1 MWGAIVQA
9 IDHAM
14 GRMNEGMGSGI
25 KVAESQSGGGGGAA
39 AAKPASSGFNLASAA
54 KDIAG
59 LTKDKS
65 SEDKATEEAE
75 KAKEA
80 TKEATKETTKETTEE
95 VAEGAGKAENAA
107 IISDCRL
114 KELFGTDDIVKLFSH
129 INSYEFKY
137 TPKALRLYNGTK
149 GVDEGT
155 NIGVMAQEL
164 EENPV
169 TENTVIDDE
178 NGYKNIETNKLA
190 AADTAVLADV
200 CKRLI
205 AIEEKLGLSKE

>member
-25 KVAESQSGGGGGAA
+25 KVAESQNGGGGGAA
-39 AAKPASSGFNLASAA
+39 MAKPASGANLASAV

-75 KAKEA
+75 KATEANKEA
-80 TKEATKETTKETTEE
+80 TKEATEE
-95 VAEGAGKAENAA
+95 VAEDGN

-114 KELFGTDDIVKLFSH
+114 KELFGTDDIVELFSH

-169 TENTVIDDE
+169 TANMIVEDE

-190 AADTAVLADV
+190 ATEAAVLADV

>member
-25 KVAESQSGGGGGAA
+25 KVAESQNGGGSGGAA
-39 AAKPASSGFNLASAA
+39 MAKPASGANLASAV
-54 KDIAG
+54 KSIAG

-65 SEDKATEEAE
+65 SEDKAAEEATEEAE
-75 KAKEA
+75 KAKET
-80 TKEATKETTKETTEE
+80 TKEATKEATEE
-95 VAEGAGKAENAA
+95 VAEDGN

-114 KELFGTDDIVKLFSH
+114 KELFGTDDIVELFSH

-169 TENTVIDDE
+169 TANMIVEDE

-190 AADTAVLADV
+190 ATEAAVLADV

>member
-1 MWGAIVQA
+1 MWGAIIQA

-14 GRMNEGMGSGI
+14 GRMHEGMGSGI
-25 KVAESQSGGGGGAA
+25 KVAEAQGGGGSGAA
-39 AAKPASSGFNLASAA
+39 AAKPASGFNLASAA
-54 KDIAG
+54 KNIAG

-65 SEDKATEEAE
+65 SEDKATEEA
-75 KAKEA
+75 
-80 TKEATKETTKETTEE
+80 TKEAEKATEANKEVTEE
-95 VAEGAGKAENAA
+95 VAEETGKAEGAT

-114 KELFGTDDIVKLFSH
+114 KELFGTDDIVELFSH

-190 AADTAVLADV
+190 TTEAAVLADV

>member
-1 MWGAIVQA
+1 MWGAIIQA

-25 KVAESQSGGGGGAA
+25 KVAESQNGGGGGAA
-39 AAKPASSGFNLASAA
+39 MAKPASGANLASAV

-65 SEDKATEEAE
+65 SEDKAAEEAAEEAE
-75 KAKEA
+75 KAKET
-80 TKEATKETTKETTEE
+80 TKEATEE
-95 VAEGAGKAENAA
+95 VAEETGKAEDATT
-107 IISDCRL
+107 ISDCRL

-190 AADTAVLADV
+190 ATEAAVLADV

>member
-25 KVAESQSGGGGGAA
+25 KVAEAQGSGGGGAA
-39 AAKPASSGFNLASAA
+39 MSKPASGANLASVA
-54 KDIAG
+54 KNIVS

-65 SEDKATEEAE
+65 SEDEATEEAAKEAE
-75 KAKEA
+75 KATEA
-80 TKEATKETTKETTEE
+80 TKEATEE
-95 VAEGAGKAENAA
+95 VAEDGKV
-107 IISDCRL
+107 ISDCRL
-114 KELFGTDDIVKLFSH
+114 KELFGTDDIVELFSH

-169 TENTVIDDE
+169 TANMIVEDE

-190 AADTAVLADV
+190 TTEAAVLADV

>member
-14 GRMNEGMGSGI
+14 DRMNEGMGSGI
-25 KVAESQSGGGGGAA
+25 KVAESQGGGSSGAA
-39 AAKPASSGFNLASAA
+39 MAKPASGANLASVA
-54 KDIAG
+54 KSIANISG
-59 LTKDKS
+59 DKS
-65 SEDKATEEAE
+65 SEDKATEEA
-75 KAKEA
+75 AKEA
-80 TKEATKETTKETTEE
+80 EKATEATKETTEE
-95 VAEGAGKAENAA
+95 VAEDGK

-114 KELFGTDDIVKLFSH
+114 KELFGTDDIVELFSH

-190 AADTAVLADV
+190 TTEAAVLADV

-205 AIEEKLGLSKE
+205 AIEEKLGINKE

>member
-25 KVAESQSGGGGGAA
+25 KVAESQGGGGSGAA
-39 AAKPASSGFNLASAA
+39 MAKPASGANLASAV
-54 KDIAG
+54 KNIAG

-65 SEDKATEEAE
+65 SEDKATEEATE
-75 KAKEA
+75 EAKKAAEDAKEA
-80 TKEATKETTKETTEE
+80 EKAEET
-95 VAEGAGKAENAA
+95 GKAEDAT

>member
-25 KVAESQSGGGGGAA
+25 KVAESQSGGGSGGAA
-39 AAKPASSGFNLASAA
+39 MAKPASGANLASVA
-54 KDIAG
+54 KNIANI
-59 LTKDKS
+59 KDEKT
-65 SEDKATEEAE
+65 SEDKATEEAKKAAE
-75 KAKEA
+75 DAKEA
-80 TKEATKETTKETTEE
+80 EKAEET
-95 VAEGAGKAENAA
+95 GKAEDAT

>member
-25 KVAESQSGGGGGAA
+25 KVAESQGGGGGAA
-39 AAKPASSGFNLASAA
+39 AAKPASSGANLASAV

-65 SEDKATEEAE
+65 SEDKATEEATEEAE

-80 TKEATKETTKETTEE
+80 TKEATKETTEE
-95 VAEGAGKAENAA
+95 VAEGDN

-114 KELFGTDDIVKLFSH
+114 KELFGTDDIVELFSH

-190 AADTAVLADV
+190 ATEAAVLADV

-205 AIEEKLGLSKE
+205 AIEEKLGISKE

>member
-14 GRMNEGMGSGI
+14 GRMNEGMSAGI
-25 KVAESQSGGGGGAA
+25 KVADSQNGGGSGGAA
-39 AAKPASSGFNLASAA
+39 MAKPASGANLASAA

-65 SEDKATEEAE
+65 SEDKAAEEAAEEAE
-75 KAKEA
+75 KAKET
-80 TKEATKETTKETTEE
+80 TKEATEE
-95 VAEGAGKAENAA
+95 VAEDGN

-114 KELFGTDDIVKLFSH
+114 KELFGTDDIVELFSH

-137 TPKALRLYNGTK
+137 TPKALRLYNGAK

-190 AADTAVLADV
+190 ATEAAVLADV

>member
-25 KVAESQSGGGGGAA
+25 KVAEAQSGGGSGGAA
-39 AAKPASSGFNLASAA
+39 MAKPASSGANLASAV

-65 SEDKATEEAE
+65 SEDKATEEA
-75 KAKEA
+75 
-80 TKEATKETTKETTEE
+80 TKEAEKATEANKEATEE
-95 VAEGAGKAENAA
+95 VAEDAGKAEDAT

-205 AIEEKLGLSKE
+205 AIEEKLGISKE

>member
-25 KVAESQSGGGGGAA
+25 KVAESQGGGSSGAA
-39 AAKPASSGFNLASAA
+39 MAKPASGANLASAV
-54 KDIAG
+54 KSIANING
-59 LTKDKS
+59 EKS
-65 SEDKATEEAE
+65 SEDKAAEEAAKEAE
-75 KAKEA
+75 KATEA
-80 TKEATKETTKETTEE
+80 TKETTEE
-95 VAEGAGKAENAA
+95 VAEGDN

-114 KELFGTDDIVKLFSH
+114 KELFGTDDIVELFSH

-190 AADTAVLADV
+190 ATEAAVLADV

-205 AIEEKLGLSKE
+205 AIEEKLGINKE

>member
-25 KVAESQSGGGGGAA
+25 KVAESQGGGGSGGAA
-39 AAKPASSGFNLASAA
+39 MAKPASGANLASAV

-65 SEDKATEEAE
+65 SEDKAAEEATEEAE
-75 KAKEA
+75 KATEANKEA
-80 TKEATKETTKETTEE
+80 TKETTEE
-95 VAEGAGKAENAA
+95 VAEDGN

-169 TENTVIDDE
+169 TANMIVEDE

-190 AADTAVLADV
+190 ATEAAVLADV

>member
-25 KVAESQSGGGGGAA
+25 KVAESQGGGSSGAA
-39 AAKPASSGFNLASAA
+39 MAKPASGANLASAA

-65 SEDKATEEAE
+65 SEDKATEEATEEAE
-75 KAKEA
+75 KA
-80 TKEATKETTKETTEE
+80 KETTKETTEE
-95 VAEGAGKAENAA
+95 VAEDAT

-114 KELFGTDDIVKLFSH
+114 KELFGTDDIVELFSH

-169 TENTVIDDE
+169 TENMIVEDE
-178 NGYKNIETNKLA
+178 NGYKNIETNKLTA
-190 AADTAVLADV
+190 TEAAVLADV

>member
-25 KVAESQSGGGGGAA
+25 KVAEAQGGGGGAA
-39 AAKPASSGFNLASAA
+39 MAKPASGANLASAA

-65 SEDKATEEAE
+65 SEDKAAEEATEEAKKAAEDAKEAE
-75 KAKEA
+75 KAEDA
-80 TKEATKETTKETTEE
+80 T
-95 VAEGAGKAENAA
+95 

-169 TENTVIDDE
+169 TANTVIDDE

>member
-25 KVAESQSGGGGGAA
+25 KVAESQGGGSSGAA
-39 AAKPASSGFNLASAA
+39 MAKPASGANLASAA

-65 SEDKATEEAE
+65 SEDKAAEEAAKEAE
-75 KAKEA
+75 KAKDA
-80 TKEATKETTKETTEE
+80 TKEATEE
-95 VAEGAGKAENAA
+95 VAEDGN

-114 KELFGTDDIVKLFSH
+114 KELFGTDDIVELFSH

-169 TENTVIDDE
+169 TANMIVEDE

-190 AADTAVLADV
+190 ATEAAVLADV

-205 AIEEKLGLSKE
+205 AIEEKLGINKE

>member
-25 KVAESQSGGGGGAA
+25 KVAEAQGGGSSGAA
-39 AAKPASSGFNLASAA
+39 MAKPASGANLASAA

-65 SEDKATEEAE
+65 SEDKATEEATEEAE
-75 KAKEA
+75 KA
-80 TKEATKETTKETTEE
+80 KETTKETTEE
-95 VAEGAGKAENAA
+95 VAEGDN

-169 TENTVIDDE
+169 TANTVIDDE

-190 AADTAVLADV
+190 TTEAAVLADV

-205 AIEEKLGLSKE
+205 AIEEKLGINKE

>member
-14 GRMNEGMGSGI
+14 GRINEGMGSGI
-25 KVAESQSGGGGGAA
+25 KVAESQGGGSSGAA
-39 AAKPASSGFNLASAA
+39 MAKPASGANLASVA
-54 KDIAG
+54 KSIANI
-59 LTKDKS
+59 KDEKS
-65 SEDKATEEAE
+65 SEDKATEEA
-75 KAKEA
+75 AKEA
-80 TKEATKETTKETTEE
+80 EKATEATKETTEE
-95 VAEGAGKAENAA
+95 VAEDGK

-114 KELFGTDDIVKLFSH
+114 KELFGTDDIVELFSH

-169 TENTVIDDE
+169 TENTVVEDE

-190 AADTAVLADV
+190 TTEAAVLADV

>member
-25 KVAESQSGGGGGAA
+25 KVAEAQGGGGSGAA
-39 AAKPASSGFNLASAA
+39 MSKPASGANLASAA
-54 KDIAG
+54 KNIVS

-65 SEDKATEEAE
+65 SEDKAAEEAAEEAE

-80 TKEATKETTKETTEE
+80 
-95 VAEGAGKAENAA
+95 AEDDTV
-107 IISDCRL
+107 ISDCRL
-114 KELFGTDDIVKLFSH
+114 KELFGTDDIVELFSH

-137 TPKALRLYNGTK
+137 TPEALKLYNGTK
-149 GVDEGT
+149 GVDDGT

-164 EENPV
+164 EQNPV
-169 TENTVIDDE
+169 TQNVVSEDE
-178 NGYKNIETNKLA
+178 NGYKNIQTDKLA
-190 AADTAVLADV
+190 ATDAAVLADV

-205 AIEEKLGLSKE
+205 AIEERLGMSKE

>member
-25 KVAESQSGGGGGAA
+25 KVAESQGGGSSGAA
-39 AAKPASSGFNLASAA
+39 MAKPASGANLASAG

-65 SEDKATEEAE
+65 SEDKAAEEATKEAE

-80 TKEATKETTKETTEE
+80 TKETTEE
-95 VAEGAGKAENAA
+95 VAEGDK

-164 EENPV
+164 EKNPV

-205 AIEEKLGLSKE
+205 AIEEKLGISKE

>member
-25 KVAESQSGGGGGAA
+25 KVAESQNGGGGGAA
-39 AAKPASSGFNLASAA
+39 MAKPASGANLASAV

-65 SEDKATEEAE
+65 SEDKATEEA
-75 KAKEA
+75 AKEA
-80 TKEATKETTKETTEE
+80 EKAKETTKEATEE
-95 VAEGAGKAENAA
+95 VAGETGKAEDAA

-190 AADTAVLADV
+190 ATEAAVLADV

-205 AIEEKLGLSKE
+205 AIEEKLGINKE

>member
-25 KVAESQSGGGGGAA
+25 KVAESQSGGGSGAA
-39 AAKPASSGFNLASAA
+39 MAKPASSGANLASAV

-65 SEDKATEEAE
+65 SEDKAAEEATKEAE

-80 TKEATKETTKETTEE
+80 TKETTEE
-95 VAEGAGKAENAA
+95 VAENAGKAEDAA

>member
-25 KVAESQSGGGGGAA
+25 KVAEAQGGGGGGAA
-39 AAKPASSGFNLASAA
+39 AAKPASSGANLASAV

-65 SEDKATEEAE
+65 SEDKATEEATEEAE

-80 TKEATKETTKETTEE
+80 TKETTEE
-95 VAEGAGKAENAA
+95 VAEETGKAEDAA

-205 AIEEKLGLSKE
+205 AIEEKLGISKE

>member
-25 KVAESQSGGGGGAA
+25 KVAEAQSGGGGGAA
-39 AAKPASSGFNLASAA
+39 AAKPASSGANLASAV

-65 SEDKATEEAE
+65 SEDKATEEA
-75 KAKEA
+75 
-80 TKEATKETTKETTEE
+80 TKEAEKAKETTKEATEE
-95 VAEGAGKAENAA
+95 VAEETGKAEDAA

-114 KELFGTDDIVKLFSH
+114 KELFGTDDIVELFSH

-190 AADTAVLADV
+190 ATEAAVLADV

>member
-25 KVAESQSGGGGGAA
+25 KVAESQSGGSSGAA
-39 AAKPASSGFNLASAA
+39 MAKPASGANLASAA

-65 SEDKATEEAE
+65 SEDKATEEATEEAE
-75 KAKEA
+75 KA
-80 TKEATKETTKETTEE
+80 KETTKEATEE
-95 VAEGAGKAENAA
+95 VAEDGN

-178 NGYKNIETNKLA
+178 NG
-190 AADTAVLADV
+190 
-200 CKRLI
+200 
-205 AIEEKLGLSKE
+205 

>member
-25 KVAESQSGGGGGAA
+25 KVAESQNGGGSGGAA
-39 AAKPASSGFNLASAA
+39 MAKPASSGANLASAV

-65 SEDKATEEAE
+65 SEDKATEKATEEAE

-80 TKEATKETTKETTEE
+80 TKEATKETTEE
-95 VAEGAGKAENAA
+95 VAEGDN

-114 KELFGTDDIVKLFSH
+114 KELFGTDDIVELFSH

-190 AADTAVLADV
+190 AAEAAVLADV

-205 AIEEKLGLSKE
+205 AIEEKLGISKE

>member
-14 GRMNEGMGSGI
+14 GRMHEGMGSGI
-25 KVAESQSGGGGGAA
+25 KVAESQGGGSSGAA
-39 AAKPASSGFNLASAA
+39 MAKPASGANLASVA
-54 KDIAG
+54 KNIAG

-65 SEDKATEEAE
+65 SEDKATEEATEETE

-80 TKEATKETTKETTEE
+80 TKETTEE
-95 VAEGAGKAENAA
+95 VAEDGN

-114 KELFGTDDIVKLFSH
+114 KELFGTDDIVELFSH

-164 EENPV
+164 EENPI
-169 TENTVIDDE
+169 TENMVVEDE

-190 AADTAVLADV
+190 ATEAAVLADV

>member
-1 MWGAIVQA
+1 MWGAIIQA

-14 GRMNEGMGSGI
+14 GRMHEGMGSGI
-25 KVAESQSGGGGGAA
+25 KVAESQGGGGGASM
-39 AAKPASSGFNLASAA
+39 AKPASGANLASVA
-54 KDIAG
+54 KNIAG

-65 SEDKATEEAE
+65 SEDKAAEEAAEEAE

-80 TKEATKETTKETTEE
+80 TKETTEE
-95 VAEGAGKAENAA
+95 VAEDAT

>member
-25 KVAESQSGGGGGAA
+25 KVAESQGGGSSGAA
-39 AAKPASSGFNLASAA
+39 MAKPASGANLASAA

-65 SEDKATEEAE
+65 SEDKAAEEATEEAE
-75 KAKEA
+75 KAKET
-80 TKEATKETTKETTEE
+80 TKEATEE
-95 VAEGAGKAENAA
+95 VAEETGKAEDAT

-190 AADTAVLADV
+190 AAEAAVLADV

>member
-25 KVAESQSGGGGGAA
+25 KVAASQGGGGSGAA
-39 AAKPASSGFNLASAA
+39 MAKPASGANLASAA

-65 SEDKATEEAE
+65 SEDKATEEA
-75 KAKEA
+75 AKEA
-80 TKEATKETTKETTEE
+80 EKAKETTKEATEE
-95 VAEGAGKAENAA
+95 VAEEVAEDGN

-114 KELFGTDDIVKLFSH
+114 KELFGTDDIVELFSH

-190 AADTAVLADV
+190 ATDTAVLADV

-205 AIEEKLGLSKE
+205 AIEEKLGINKE

>member
-25 KVAESQSGGGGGAA
+25 KVAESQGGGGSGAA
-39 AAKPASSGFNLASAA
+39 MAKPASGANLASAV

-65 SEDKATEEAE
+65 SEDKAAEEATKEAE

-80 TKEATKETTKETTEE
+80 TKETTEE
-95 VAEGAGKAENAA
+95 VAEGDK

>member
-14 GRMNEGMGSGI
+14 GRMHEGMGSGI
-25 KVAESQSGGGGGAA
+25 KVAESQSGGAA
-39 AAKPASSGFNLASAA
+39 MAKPASGANLASVA
-54 KDIAG
+54 KNIANINDE
-59 LTKDKS
+59 KA

-75 KAKEA
+75 KAAKDA
-80 TKEATKETTKETTEE
+80 T
-95 VAEGAGKAENAA
+95 

-190 AADTAVLADV
+190 ATEAAVLADV

-205 AIEEKLGLSKE
+205 AIEEKLGISKE

>member
-25 KVAESQSGGGGGAA
+25 KVAASQGGGGSGAA
-39 AAKPASSGFNLASAA
+39 MAKPASGANLASAA

-65 SEDKATEEAE
+65 SEDKATEEA
-75 KAKEA
+75 
-80 TKEATKETTKETTEE
+80 TKEAEKAKETTKEATEE
-95 VAEGAGKAENAA
+95 VAEETGKAEDATT
-107 IISDCRL
+107 ISDCRL
-114 KELFGTDDIVKLFSH
+114 KELFGTDDIVELFSH

-190 AADTAVLADV
+190 ATEAAVLADV

-205 AIEEKLGLSKE
+205 AIEEKLGINKE

>member
-25 KVAESQSGGGGGAA
+25 KVAESQGGGGSGAA
-39 AAKPASSGFNLASAA
+39 MAKPASGANLASAV

-65 SEDKATEEAE
+65 SEDKATEEAAEEAE
-75 KAKEA
+75 KA
-80 TKEATKETTKETTEE
+80 KETTKEATEE
-95 VAEGAGKAENAA
+95 VAEETGKAEDATT
-107 IISDCRL
+107 ISDCRL

-190 AADTAVLADV
+190 ATEAAVLADV

>member
-1 MWGAIVQA
+1 MWGAIIQA

-14 GRMNEGMGSGI
+14 GRMHEGMGSGI
-25 KVAESQSGGGGGAA
+25 KVAESQNGGSGGAA
-39 AAKPASSGFNLASAA
+39 MVKPASGASLASVA
-54 KDIAG
+54 KSIANI
-59 LTKDKS
+59 KDEKE
-65 SEDKATEEAE
+65 SEDKATEEATEEAE
-75 KAKEA
+75 KAKDA
-80 TKEATKETTKETTEE
+80 TKETTEE
-95 VAEGAGKAENAA
+95 VAEGDN

-114 KELFGTDDIVKLFSH
+114 KELFGTDDIVELFSH

-190 AADTAVLADV
+190 ATEAAVLADV

>member
-14 GRMNEGMGSGI
+14 GRMHEGMGSGI
-25 KVAESQSGGGGGAA
+25 KVAESQSGGAA
-39 AAKPASSGFNLASAA
+39 MAKPASGANLASVA
-54 KDIAG
+54 KSIANI
-59 LTKDKS
+59 KDEKA
-65 SEDKATEEAE
+65 SEDKATEEAKKAAE
-75 KAKEA
+75 KATEA
-80 TKEATKETTKETTEE
+80 TEE
-95 VAEGAGKAENAA
+95 VAEGDN

-169 TENTVIDDE
+169 TENTVINDE
-178 NGYKNIETNKLA
+178 NGYKNIETNKLVA
-190 AADTAVLADV
+190 TDTAVLADV

-205 AIEEKLGLSKE
+205 AIEEKLGISKE

>member
-14 GRMNEGMGSGI
+14 GRMNEGMGAGI
-25 KVAESQSGGGGGAA
+25 KVADSQNGGGSGGAA
-39 AAKPASSGFNLASAA
+39 MAKPASGANLASAA

-65 SEDKATEEAE
+65 SEDKAAEEATEEAE
-75 KAKEA
+75 KAKDA
-80 TKEATKETTKETTEE
+80 TKETTEE
-95 VAEGAGKAENAA
+95 VAEDGN

-190 AADTAVLADV
+190 ATEAAVLADV

>member
-25 KVAESQSGGGGGAA
+25 KVAEAQGGGSGGAA
-39 AAKPASSGFNLASAA
+39 MAKPASGADLASVA
-54 KDIAG
+54 KNIAG

-65 SEDKATEEAE
+65 SEDKATEEA
-75 KAKEA
+75 
-80 TKEATKETTKETTEE
+80 TKEAEKAKETTKEATEE
-95 VAEGAGKAENAA
+95 VAEDGN

-114 KELFGTDDIVKLFSH
+114 KELFGTDDIVELFSH

-169 TENTVIDDE
+169 TANMIVEDE

-190 AADTAVLADV
+190 TTEAAVLADV

>member
-25 KVAESQSGGGGGAA
+25 KVAEAQGGGGSGGAA
-39 AAKPASSGFNLASAA
+39 MAKPASGANLASAA

-65 SEDKATEEAE
+65 SEDKAAEEATEEAE
-75 KAKEA
+75 KA
-80 TKEATKETTKETTEE
+80 KETTKETTEE
-95 VAEGAGKAENAA
+95 VAEDGN

-190 AADTAVLADV
+190 ATEAAVLADV

>member
-14 GRMNEGMGSGI
+14 GRMNEGMGAGI
-25 KVAESQSGGGGGAA
+25 KVADSQNGGGSGGAA
-39 AAKPASSGFNLASAA
+39 MAKPASGANLASAA

-65 SEDKATEEAE
+65 SEDKSSE
-75 KAKEA
+75 EA
-80 TKEATKETTKETTEE
+80 TKEAEEAKDATKEATEEATKE
-95 VAEGAGKAENAA
+95 VAEDATT
-107 IISDCRL
+107 ISDCRL

-190 AADTAVLADV
+190 ATEAAVLADV